1 MRCIPWYGDLGER
14 WLLGRDMTET
24 VVLHMLQRCLP
35 YVEELTSWTK
45 DETDI
50 DVDLGAWL
58 PGWYV
63 VEDDNDF
70 RWRRM

>member
-1 MRCIPWYGDLGER
+1 MVILVTDGCRGETWWRWSSTYVVGLVAVFGRVDIMDIDDLGE
-14 WLLGRDMTET
+14 
-24 VVLHMLQRCLP
+24 
-35 YVEELTSWTK
+35 
-45 DETDI
+45 
-50 DVDLGAWL
+50 WL

>member
-1 MRCIPWYGDLGER
+1 
-14 WLLGRDMTET
+14 
-24 VVLHMLQRCLP
+24 
-35 YVEELTSWTK
+35 VEESTSWTK

-50 DVDLGAWL
+50 DDLGGWL